1 MSEIS
6 ARGSE
11 ATTRAGTGS
20 SPRNSTVMS
29 SIVWTTCAA
38 VATLPSA
45 EISTPEPISLNR
57 AMPSA
62 VTSWPRD
69 RMTTTDGLTRR
80 KASPRVS
87 PPTRGGTATRNAS
100 AAMTAPRRLPI
111 RTPPARKPPSSIR
124 PAVQQVQRVHQRRH
138 LLVGPEPL
146 LVDRHDRVRAVERGQ
161 RAVDLRLEGVVS
173 AAHHERV
180 RLVGDD
186 LATQPKL
193 RAILRGRQEAREQEV
208 VRRVG
213 VEPSLLEAL
222 QSVLMIGDVD
232 DLGLDGCGVQSG
244 RERFFGGRVGNQ
256 AHPLAGQILH
266 ASHARSR
273 RRQETRAVDEDQI
286 GRASVGKEGG
296 ARG

>member
-29 SIVWTTCAA
+29 SMVCTTCAA
-38 VATLPSA
+38 VATFPSA

-87 PPTRGGTATRNAS
+87 PLTREGSATRS
-100 AAMTAPRRLPI
+100 MRAAIAADQRGCITTPPRRVPLG
-111 RTPPARKPPSSIR
+111 SFR
-124 PAVQQVQRVHQRRH
+124 PAVHKVQSIHQRRH
-138 LLVGPEPL
+138 LQVGSEPL
-146 LVDRHDRVRAVERGQ
+146 LVDRHDLARAVERGQ
-161 RAVDLRLEGVVS
+161 RAVDLRLEGVVP

-180 RLVGDD
+180 RLVRDD
-186 LATQPKL
+186 LTAQPKL
-193 RAILRGRQEAREQEV
+193 RAILRGRQ
-208 VRRVG
+208 
-213 VEPSLLEAL
+213 
-222 QSVLMIGDVD
+222 
-232 DLGLDGCGVQSG
+232 
-244 RERFFGGRVGNQ
+244 Q
-256 AHPLAGQILH
+256 A
-266 ASHARSR
+266 
-273 RRQETRAVDEDQI
+273 
-286 GRASVGKEGG
+286 
-296 ARG
+296 